1 MQQPPRGLSLAASGN
16 ENAGLNLFVRSGGLV
31 RVDNARRVN
40 ANVFCTATYPPG
52 RSRGFF
58 LCIVKG
64 GEMPLPELRR
74 AKLVECVTLPAMS

>member
-31 RVDNARRVN
+31 RVDNARRIN

-58 LCIVKG
+58 FVHS
-64 GEMPLPELRR
+64 ERR
-74 AKLVECVTLPAMS
+74 GNAASGTSPREAC